1 MTRLFLD
8 IDVILDVFARR
19 EPWYAD
25 SAAVLSLLGTDTVHG
40 SVAAHSVTTLYDLT
54 ARELGH
60 DRAVAA
66 LLTLLER
73 VSVAPL
79 DQDILLRALALG
91 WDDVEDA
98 VQSLSATRSG
108 AEYLVTRSTSDFRD
122 AEVTVMTPREVLPVL
137 EGLLERKDDE
147 SAGGGV

>member
-1 MTRLFLD
+1 VTRLFLD

-25 SAAVLSLLGTDTVHG
+25 SAAVLSLLGTDTVQG
-40 SVAAHSVTTLYDLT
+40 SVAAPSVTTLYYLT

-66 LLTLLER
+66 LLTLLEH

-108 AEYLVTRSTSDFRD
+108 ADYLVTRNTPDFRK

-137 EGLLERKDDE
+137 D
-147 SAGGGV
+147 GGG